1 MGIIKKGLM
10 FVGGL
15 VVVGGIIGA
24 MNGGTTDNSSEQAK
38 SPVTEEK
45 QDKPKNKVG
54 INKEEFVKIQNGMT
68 LDEVRAI
75 IGNEGELQSEAGE
88 GEYKSSIYGWEGERG
103 YGSNASVTFQDGKV
117 TGKAQ
122 FGLK

>member
-1 MGIIKKGLM
+1 MRHLTTS
-10 FVGGL
+10 L
-15 VVVGGIIGA
+15 VIVGGIIGA
-24 MNGGTTDNSSEQAK
+24 ATGTTDDTSDQVK

-45 QDKPKNKVG
+45 VDKPKNKVG

-68 LDEVRAI
+68 LDEVRNI